1 MTVEELGHKN
11 VGIDVF
17 KCDCERCEYRV
28 GSAFWD
34 PEIGIK
40 QMQLEV
46 HFGGKWRSEG
56 SAQADFMEQLI
67 RHGFV
72 IFAKEVNTAFWPPG
86 GHQMAVEF
94 GFLKLDSAYFH

>member
-17 KCDCERCEYRV
+17 KCDCEGCEYRV

-67 RHGFV
+67 RKRIGFSM
-72 IFAKEVNTAFWPPG
+72 ENP
-86 GHQMAVEF
+86 
-94 GFLKLDSAYFH
+94 KLIIQELA